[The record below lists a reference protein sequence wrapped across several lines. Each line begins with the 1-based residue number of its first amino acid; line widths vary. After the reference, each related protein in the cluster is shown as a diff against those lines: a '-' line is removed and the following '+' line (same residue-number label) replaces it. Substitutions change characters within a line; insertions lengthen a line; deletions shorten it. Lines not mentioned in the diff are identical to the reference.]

1 MARRNPSASWVVFT
15 AVVPAVVVAAI
26 GLAAR
31 TPLRA
36 RSVHAPPAQ
45 VIPQPTGAGAGQST
59 EIPLAPEIA
68 APLPAGPAPDLN
80 LVFTDQVIGYIEP
93 CG

>member
-1 MARRNPSASWVVFT
+1 MARRNQLASWVAFT
-15 AVVPAVVVAAI
+15 AVVPAVVIAAA

-31 TPLRA
+31 ERVRARALPETSAPGDRIGPPSGAGTSTDATVTPL
-36 RSVHAPPAQ
+36 VAP
-45 VIPQPTGAGAGQST
+45 
-59 EIPLAPEIA
+59 
-68 APLPAGPAPDLN
+68 PLPAGPAPDLD

>member
-1 MARRNPSASWVVFT
+1 MARRNPYASWVVFT
-15 AVVPAVVVAAI
+15 AVVPAVVIAAI

-31 TPLRA
+31 APVRA
-36 RSVHAPPAQ
+36 RSLREPPA
-45 VIPQPTGAGAGQST
+45 PDAPRPTGAAAGLST
-59 EIPLAPEIA
+59 ETPSAPEVA
-68 APLPAGPAPDLN
+68 APLPAGPAPDLD

>member
-1 MARRNPSASWVVFT
+1 MARRNPFASWVVFT
-15 AVVPAVVVAAI
+15 AVVPAVVVPAI

-31 TPLRA
+31 APVRA
-36 RSVHAPPAQ
+36 RSLHEPPVQ
-45 VIPQPTGAGAGQST
+45 VVPQPKAAGAGQST
-59 EIPLAPEIA
+59 ETPLTPEIA
-68 APLPAGPAPDLN
+68 PPLPAGPAPDLD

>member
-1 MARRNPSASWVVFT
+1 MARRNPYASWVVFT
-15 AVVPAVVVAAI
+15 AVVPAVIVAAI

-31 TPLRA
+31 APVRA
-36 RSVHAPPAQ
+36 RSVHEPPAQ
-45 VIPQPTGAGAGQST
+45 GAPQPAGAGASLST
-59 EIPLAPEIA
+59 ETPSAPAIA
-68 APLPAGPAPDLN
+68 PPLPPGPAPDLD